1 MEEPF
6 MKKIILCLLA
16 VGMIALLGCSSRT
29 EILNYPFFPG
39 MAIDDSSTVYLFRES
54 STYGAAKAS
63 PIQFNGVQLFQ
74 IGNGDCVTFKVPAG
88 RSEIIYV
95 PQGLQLKFVSERGK
109 KYYFYLRVVWGEADA
124 EFRQLAEDE
133 WNEKQKACNWVELK
147 NKI

>member
-1 MEEPF
+1 

-39 MAIDDSSTVYLFRES
+39 MANDDSSTVYLFRES
-54 STYGAAKAS
+54 SAYGAAKAS

-133 WNEKQKACNWVELK
+133 WIEKQKACNWVELK

>member
-39 MAIDDSSTVYLFRES
+39 MANDDSSTVYLFRES
-54 STYGAAKAS
+54 SAYGAAKAS

-133 WNEKQKACNWVELK
+133 WNEKQKTYNWVELK
-147 NKI
+147 NKS

>member
-1 MEEPF
+1 
-6 MKKIILCLLA
+6 MKKAILYLLA
-16 VGMIALLGCSSRT
+16 MGMLGFWNCSSST
-29 EILNYPFFPG
+29 EVLNYPFFPK
-39 MAIDDSSTVYLFRES
+39 MADDDSSTVYLFRES
-54 STYGAAKAS
+54 SAYGAAKAS